1 VDQLPA
7 DFAESL
13 ARALEPGQE
22 KRVAEIIE
30 AATRLDDEELQVFLE
45 RFAARVR
52 KSSRPVTADEL
63 LRFLRDPKRGGQ
75 STAT

>member
-1 VDQLPA
+1 MDLLPA

-13 ARALEPGQE
+13 ARVVEPGQE

-52 KSSRPVTADEL
+52 KSPRPVTADEL
-63 LRFLRDPKRGGQ
+63 LRFLRDLKRGGQ
-75 STAT
+75 SSAT